1 MKMVKKYNS
10 IKVSTPDLIQQ
21 IRNTANLR
29 QGRRNPRLDRLSRSE
44 LEQLILWMQKMK
56 EIVMRVNNS
65 GGKIDE
71 EN

>member
-56 EIVMRVNNS
+56 EIAKQVNNS

>member
-10 IKVSTPDLIQQ
+10 LKVSATDLIQQ
-21 IRNTANLR
+21 IRATANLR

-56 EIVMRVNNS
+56 EIAQQVNNA
-65 GGKIDE
+65 GGKVDE